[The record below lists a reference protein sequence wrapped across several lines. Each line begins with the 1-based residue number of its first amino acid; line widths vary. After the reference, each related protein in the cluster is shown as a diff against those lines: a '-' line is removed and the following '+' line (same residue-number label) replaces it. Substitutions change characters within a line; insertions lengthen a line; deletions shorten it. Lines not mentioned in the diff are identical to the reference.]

1 MRKIL
6 DFISVISFLLTITMT
21 GAIAYS
27 YIYIKN
33 PENQEKTKKFV
44 KKEIQKMLPS
54 LMPKLPTGTG
64 SPIPTKPFSLGK

>member
-44 KKEIQKMLPS
+44 KKEKYIFLNLGLYTSIQVVGIIIIFFNPL
-54 LMPKLPTGTG
+54 
-64 SPIPTKPFSLGK
+64 

>member
-54 LMPKLPTGTG
+54 
-64 SPIPTKPFSLGK
+64 